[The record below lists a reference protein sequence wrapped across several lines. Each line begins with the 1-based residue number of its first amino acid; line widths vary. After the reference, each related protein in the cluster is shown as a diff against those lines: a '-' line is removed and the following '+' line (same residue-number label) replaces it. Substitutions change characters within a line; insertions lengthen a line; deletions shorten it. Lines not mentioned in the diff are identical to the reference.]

1 MEAKVDDEAFMLYL
15 LRMTFHKVQSSTMD
29 TEVGKNLQGRIL
41 YLKKGKKTRK
51 LFMFLAA
58 IMLTNPIHPSI

>member
-1 MEAKVDDEAFMLYL
+1 MDDEAFVLHL
-15 LRMTFHKVQSSTMD
+15 LRKTFHKVQSSTLD
-29 TEVGKNLQGRIL
+29 TEVGKNFPARIL

-58 IMLTNPIHPSI
+58 IMLANPVHPSI